1 MAELPLPGDLPN
13 GRCLTVWEKPDTVP
27 RVVVLTTK
35 AGGGVSAA
43 DVAARRQVLC
53 PLLER
58 VDVLAEEGARA
69 IRAELP
75 TYGAQSE
82 QFHADV
88 LDQVRRNYT
97 SVLTALMEGRAL
109 TADDV
114 AYQRAAAMRRARAGI
129 ALEDYLRGY
138 RVGHQ
143 VMWEAIVES
152 AQAGRPGE
160 NVTVAFATEL
170 MRHVDYAATNAAQSY
185 VEFRQYGLADA
196 DRERRDLLEHL
207 LEGRLPEQGPL
218 AAAGERYG
226 LGTTTPALVAVAVS
240 LGTVG
245 DDAPTLASASLAHA
259 GLQEA
264 TSLVVIR
271 QSEIVG
277 VMALGRDHDPDEVI
291 VRVEY
296 AQERLSASGTPM
308 AIGVSTIAARV
319 GDLPQAYREASAAV
333 GFVGKE
339 GGVAALTRL
348 SPFEYMAL
356 TADTTARRM
365 VDAGLVEFLRDD
377 RSRGGVLVATV
388 RAYAETDMRL
398 KETAARLYVHP
409 NTAKYRLNR
418 IEELTGL
425 DPRAFT
431 DLHALLVAIALD
443 DAGPTD
449 P

>member
-1 MAELPLPGDLPN
+1 VVALTREAGD
-13 GRCLTVWEKPDTVP
+13 
-27 RVVVLTTK
+27 RVVQ
-35 AGGGVSAA
+35 A
-43 DVAARRQVLC
+43 DVAARQHLLGPVLD
-53 PLLER
+53 R
-58 VDVLAEEGARA
+58 VEALAEQGAAA

-75 TYGAQSE
+75 AYAAQGE

-97 SVLTALMEGRAL
+97 SVLTALIEGRAL

-114 AYQRAAAMRRARAGI
+114 AYQRAAAMRRARAGV

-143 VMWEAIVES
+143 VMWEAIVEG
-152 AQAGRPGE
+152 AHAGPAE
-160 NVTVAFATEL
+160 EHLTVGFASQL
-170 MRHVDYAATNAAQSY
+170 LRHVDYAATNAAQSY

-207 LEGRLPEQGPL
+207 LEGRLPEQGAL
-218 AAAGERYG
+218 AAAAQRYG

-240 LGTVG
+240 RGTAG

-271 QSEIVG
+271 QSEIVA
-277 VMALGRDHDPDEVI
+277 VMALGRDDDPDEVI
-291 VRVEY
+291 VRVEA
-296 AQERLSASGTPM
+296 AQKRLCASGTPM
-308 AIGVSTIAARV
+308 AIGVSTIAAGV
-319 GDLPQAYREASAAV
+319 GDLPQAYQEASAAV
-333 GFVGKE
+333 RFVGKDGD

-348 SPFEYMAL
+348 SPFEYMAR

-377 RSRGGVLVATV
+377 RARGGVLVATI

-409 NTAKYRLNR
+409 NTGKYRLNR

-425 DPRAFT
+425 DPRGFT

-443 DAGPTD
+443 DARPTD
-449 P
+449 R

>member
-1 MAELPLPGDLPN
+1 MAALTREAGD
-13 GRCLTVWEKPDTVP
+13 RIAE
-27 RVVVLTTK
+27 
-35 AGGGVSAA
+35 A
-43 DVAARRQVLC
+43 DVAARQQTLGPV
-53 PLLER
+53 LER
-58 VDVLAEEGARA
+58 VEALAEQGAAA

-75 TYGAQSE
+75 AYAAQGE

-97 SVLTALMEGRAL
+97 SVLTALIEGRAL

-114 AYQRAAAMRRARAGI
+114 AYQRAAAMRRARAGV

-152 AQAGRPGE
+152 ARVGPAE
-160 NVTVAFATEL
+160 EHLTVGFASQL
-170 MRHVDYAATNAAQSY
+170 LRHVDYAATNAAQSY

-218 AAAGERYG
+218 AAASQRYG
-226 LGTTTPALVAVAVS
+226 LGATTPALVAVAVS
-240 LGTVG
+240 CGSAG

-271 QSEIVG
+271 QSEIVA

-291 VRVEY
+291 VRVEA
-296 AQERLSASGTPM
+296 AQKRLCASGTPM
-308 AIGVSTIAARV
+308 AIGVSTIAAGA
-319 GDLPQAYREASAAV
+319 GDLPQAYQEASVAV
-333 GFVGKE
+333 RFVGAD
-339 GGVAALTRL
+339 GGVAALSRL

-356 TADTTARRM
+356 TVDATARRM
-365 VDAGLVEFLRDD
+365 VDPGLLEFLRED

-398 KETAARLYVHP
+398 KETATRLFVHP

-425 DPRAFT
+425 DPRGFT

-443 DAGPTD
+443 DARPSD
-449 P
+449 R

>member
-1 MAELPLPGDLPN
+1 MVALTREAGDKVAEADL
-13 GRCLTVWEKPDTVP
+13 
-27 RVVVLTTK
+27 
-35 AGGGVSAA
+35 
-43 DVAARRQVLC
+43 AARQQLLG

-58 VDVLAEEGARA
+58 VDALAEEGAAA
-69 IRAELP
+69 IRSELP
-75 TYGAQSE
+75 AYAAQGE
-82 QFHADV
+82 QLRADV

-97 SVLTALMEGRAL
+97 SVLTALIEGRAL

-114 AYQRAAAMRRARAGI
+114 AYQRAAAMRRARAGVP
-129 ALEDYLRGY
+129 LEDYLRGY

-152 AQAGRPGE
+152 ARAGPAE
-160 NVTVAFATEL
+160 EHLTVGFASQL
-170 MRHVDYAATNAAQSY
+170 LRHVDYAATNAAQSY

-207 LEGRLPEQGPL
+207 LEGRLPEQGAL
-218 AAAGERYG
+218 AAAAQRYG
-226 LGTTTPALVAVAVS
+226 LGATTPALVAVAVS
-240 LGTVG
+240 RGTAG
-245 DDAPTLASASLAHA
+245 DDAPTLAGASLAHA

-271 QSEIVG
+271 QSEIVA

-291 VRVEY
+291 VRVVA
-296 AQERLSASGTPM
+296 AQKRLGASGTPM
-308 AIGVSTIAARV
+308 AIGVSTIAAGV
-319 GDLPQAYREASAAV
+319 GDLPQAYQEASVAV
-333 GFVGKE
+333 RFVATD
-339 GGVAALTRL
+339 GVAALSRL

-356 TADTTARRM
+356 AADTTARRM
-365 VDAGLVEFLRDD
+365 VDTGLVEFLRDD
-377 RSRGGVLVATV
+377 RSRGGALVATV

-398 KETAARLYVHP
+398 KETAARLHVHP

-425 DPRAFT
+425 DPRGFT

-443 DAGPTD
+443 DARPSG
-449 P
+449 